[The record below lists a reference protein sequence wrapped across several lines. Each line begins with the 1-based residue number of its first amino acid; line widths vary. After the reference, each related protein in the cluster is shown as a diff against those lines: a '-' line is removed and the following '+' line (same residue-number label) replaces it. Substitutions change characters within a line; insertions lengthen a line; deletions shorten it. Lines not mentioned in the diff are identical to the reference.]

1 MSNFSFIPP
10 DKKLPRRNRIV
21 INLNTD
27 LISKFQINY
36 CYFIQFTLFNI
47 INMKKVFYLLIL
59 TALIS
64 CNGNNE
70 ANSVYTN
77 QSSENTSEKK
87 KSFEDGTFCADV
99 IFHNPN
105 TGTTNKYQL
114 NVEVN
119 NRYVEKVLWPNGGWL
134 DDDHYSSERL
144 DDDNECSITTDK
156 GYEYEIKITGE
167 DCAQT
172 ILPCMTLDNC
182 IAALNVTEEEK
193 QQLVNDII
201 KNKIDCLTEGMCEV
215 MVKYVKEMRALK
227 EKHKHQKDS
236 MQRVMGKFN
245 AKVNNGYIQQVFAF
259 SKYDRVTCQ
268 LVIVKRKSMFYMLR
282 VYSSE
287 KCKMGLMNFN
297 PNISGLQD
305 ITVQED
311 PSKYELSGY
320 SAEIIDQSSS
330 YSYLKN
336 EVNNYCSF

>member
-1 MSNFSFIPP
+1 
-10 DKKLPRRNRIV
+10 
-21 INLNTD
+21 
-27 LISKFQINY
+27 
-36 CYFIQFTLFNI
+36 
-47 INMKKVFYLLIL
+47 MKKIIYFLIL
-59 TALIS
+59 ATLIS
-64 CNGNNE
+64 CGGNNE
-70 ANSVYTN
+70 SNSDYNITT
-77 QSSENTSEKK
+77 SENTENTNNKK
-87 KSFEDGTFCADV
+87 NTYEDGTFCADV

-119 NRYVEKVLWPNGGWL
+119 NSYVEKVLWPNGGWL

-167 DCAQT
+167 ECAQT

-182 IAALNVTEEEK
+182 IQALNVTEDEK

-236 MQRVMGKFN
+236 MRRVMGKFN

-259 SKYDRVTCQ
+259 SKYGRVSCQ
-268 LVIVKRKSMFYMLR
+268 LVIVKRKGMFYMLR

-287 KCKMGLMNFN
+287 KCSMGLMNFN
-297 PNISGLQD
+297 PNISGTQE

-311 PSKYELSGY
+311 PRVFLLNAY

-330 YSYLKN
+330 YSYLES
-336 EVNNYCSF
+336 EVNNHCSF